1 MGDWSRSGDPARPP
15 TSSWPSGSRVGAS
28 TSLRRQ
34 QSVKWAG
41 CVDTWSPDSRYLASE
56 VIVGGASRILIADTV
71 TGDGRLVTP
80 DSVVAHCP
88 LWSPDGRWI
97 AFTLETTPD
106 SRNLAVAGVDGSGM
120 RVVSGDLG
128 GFQVDKP
135 ETWSPDGAWI
145 YFGAV
150 RSNAGRTFGRVYR
163 ADVESGVSRQLS
175 SDAVFARC
183 ARVVT

>member
-1 MGDWSRSGDPARPP
+1 MGGWSRSGDPARPP
-15 TSSWPSGSRVGAS
+15 IELVAIGIEGRGIHQLAS
-28 TSLRRQ
+28 Q

-56 VIVGGASRILIADTV
+56 VIVGGASRILVADTV

-88 LWSPDGRWI
+88 LWSPDGRRI
-97 AFTLETTPD
+97 AFTLETTPV

-120 RVVSGDLG
+120 RVVSGDLD

-135 ETWSPDGAWI
+135 GTWSPDGAWI
-145 YFGAV
+145 YFAAV
-150 RSNAGRTFGRVYR
+150 RSNAGRTSGRVYR
-163 ADVESGVSRQLS
+163 ADVESGVSRPAELRRR
-175 SDAVFARC
+175 VRRC